1 MSKDKSV
8 WDGFRQRVRVQGTG
22 EMYWVAYWE
31 DRWVAN
37 RKLMGAY
44 PTVSPTPHMLFGF
57 YTVRELRE
65 FVLRLQ
71 AVCSRTPTSGL
82 KTLAKEVRSRALKG
96 EIAFERFDAPEKFNG
111 EVSWNEGQEGA
122 A

>member
-22 EMYWVAYWE
+22 EMY
-31 DRWVAN
+31 WVAN